1 MRKGTIRLLLILTL
15 AFALCVFSAGCGER
29 DKQSAANDPAAA
41 ATPEPVTELPS
52 EETPAPGATDAPE
65 AGGAATPAPPAEQA
79 PAETAQDPAAA
90 EQTPEPTPEASHE
103 PITVEL
109 QYNGNPITAMSFMTS
124 SVFQLD
130 AVASDGSI
138 GGTWTSSDA
147 SSASV
152 DANGVVTCW
161 KAGTPKITYTLN
173 GASAS
178 CTLTITE
185 PTVAIYF
192 GGAPKNDITLNSIWG
207 FTIQLVSVVNPL
219 GSEVTWSSD
228 DTSVASVSDNGFV
241 TAHKMGTAVISC
253 KCGTATA
260 ICYIRV
266 TDNPPAYLAPT
277 PDPNDGTPRIVITY
291 AGVANSDFT
300 MTVGQA
306 LDMDYALFNIDPAT
320 AQVTWSVLDP
330 AYATVDANG
339 VIVAKK
345 STWGIAPLRNYTV
358 LKVTCGNYSYE
369 SYVFIK
375 KEENTP

>member
-1 MRKGTIRLLLILTL
+1 MRKGTIRLLLILAL
-15 AFALCVFSAGCGER
+15 LFALCVCFTACGER
-29 DKQSAANDPAAA
+29 DQKPADGDPTASAS
-41 ATPEPVTELPS
+41 PEPVTELPG
-52 EETPAPGATDAPE
+52 EDTPVSDVPEVTDAPE
-65 AGGAATPAPPAEQA
+65 TAGAATPAPPA
-79 PAETAQDPAAA
+79 DPAAVDT
-90 EQTPEPTPEASHE
+90 EQTPEPTSAAPSE

-124 SVFQLD
+124 SVFQLE
-130 AVASDGSI
+130 AVASDGSS

-161 KAGTPKITYTLN
+161 KAGSPKITYTLN

-207 FTIQLVSVVNPL
+207 YTIQLVSVVNPL

-228 DTSVASVSDNGFV
+228 DTSVASVTENGFV

-253 KCGTATA
+253 KCGTAQA

-320 AQVTWSVLDP
+320 AQVTWSILDP
-330 AYATVDANG
+330 NYASVDANG

-375 KEENTP
+375 KEETTP

>member
-1 MRKGTIRLLLILTL
+1 MRKGTTRLLLILAL
-15 AFALCVFSAGCGER
+15 ALALCVFSAGCGER
-29 DKQSAANDPAAA
+29 GKTEAAGDPTAA
-41 ATPEPVTELPS
+41 ATPEPVTELPGDES
-52 EETPAPGATDAPE
+52 SAPAASGAPDASG
-65 AGGAATPAPPAEQA
+65 AGGAATPAPPVDAA
-79 PAETAQDPAAA
+79 PDAA
-90 EQTPEPTPEASHE
+90 EPTPEPTPEASRE

-124 SVFQLD
+124 SVFQLE

-173 GASAS
+173 DASAS

-207 FTIQLVSVVNPL
+207 YTIQLVSVVNPL

-228 DTSVASVSDNGFV
+228 DTAVASVSDNGFV